1 MRVNSVFAVYHE
13 PWPLISHE
21 TCVCVEQAAN
31 IALQAQVQKLEDE
44 QRRRH
49 EQLQASSIAGK
60 DGENGSPKSRA
71 CVLM

>member
-1 MRVNSVFAVYHE
+1 
-13 PWPLISHE
+13 
-21 TCVCVEQAAN
+21 VCVEQAAN